1 MYFRLCI
8 KRTNKHNTSIM
19 KKNLSLKARFFAFF
33 LLLVGMAQVLFA
45 QKVAIIDAGS
55 SGSRLFIYE
64 INVDGTKKVNLLYPL
79 NAQQKSASKGKALS
93 KIANHTDSVKVFLH
107 DMTSKYQCDSI
118 DLYILATA
126 GMRLKPK
133 AQADSIY
140 AKMMQQHDINGYYVK
155 SAMTISGQYEGLYGW
170 LAANYDNGRIGFSK
184 SGTQKS
190 LKYTGEPCGILEIGG
205 ASMQLA
211 FPTEESHPDCL
222 TRPGINHIYCKSYLG
237 GGVDQ
242 IFLNTKKGKRYK
254 FHLKLDDVSD
264 LYGENMSFW
273 GLGIPVNN
281 VINGIAEQEQK
292 KTYKK
297 KINAYIKSL
306 NDFED
311 SMKNYHP
318 RINSHYIKWVSKKMD
333 LNGKLV
339 SPNTDSSWT
348 VGAAIDI
355 IINKVTPEGF
365 DHVTRK

>member
-1 MYFRLCI
+1 M
-8 KRTNKHNTSIM
+8 
-19 KKNLSLKARFFAFF
+19 KNLRHLHGKVLALV
-33 LLLVGMAQVLFA
+33 LLFVGLAQAVLA

-79 NAQQKSASKGKALS
+79 TPEQKKQSKGRALS
-93 KIANHTDSVKVFLH
+93 KIVNHNDSVKAFLQE
-107 DMTSKYQCDSI
+107 MTSNYKCDSI

-140 AKMMQQHDINGYYVK
+140 DKMMMQNSVNGYYVK

-170 LAANYDNGRIGFSK
+170 LAANYDNGKLGFSK
-184 SGTQKS
+184 NGNEKS
-190 LKYTGEPCGILEIGG
+190 LKFIGKPNGILEIGG

-211 FPTEESHPDCL
+211 FPTEKSHPDCL
-222 TRPGINHIYCKSYLG
+222 TRPGINNIYCKSYLG

-242 IFLNTKKGKRYK
+242 IYLKNKDSKKYK
-254 FHLKLDDVSD
+254 FKLKIDDVSA
-264 LYGENMSFW
+264 LYGDDMCFW

-281 VINGIAEQEQK
+281 VIKGIADQKDK
-292 KTYKK
+292 KTYNK

-306 NDFED
+306 NDFKD
-311 SMKNYHP
+311 TMKNYHP
-318 RINSHYIKWVSKKMD
+318 RINSHYIKWVFKQMD
-333 LNGKLV
+333 LKEKV
-339 SPNTDSSWT
+339 FAPETDSSWT

-355 IINKVTPEGF
+355 IINKVKPEGF
-365 DHVTRK
+365 DHVTRR

>member
-1 MYFRLCI
+1 
-8 KRTNKHNTSIM
+8 M
-19 KKNLSLKARFFAFF
+19 KKLKSLHLNVLTLIILFAGF
-33 LLLVGMAQVLFA
+33 AQAVLA

-64 INVDGTKKVNLLYPL
+64 INVDGNKKVNLLYPL
-79 NAQQKSASKGKALS
+79 NPEQKKASKGRALS
-93 KIANHTDSVKVFLH
+93 KIVNHSDSVKAFLQ

-140 AKMMQQHDINGYYVK
+140 DKMMKQHDINGYYVK

-170 LAANYDNGRIGFSK
+170 IAANYDNGKLGFSK
-184 SGTQKS
+184 SGNEKS
-190 LKYTGEPCGILEIGG
+190 LKFIGKPNGILEIGG

-211 FPTEESHPDCL
+211 FPTEMSHPDCL
-222 TRPGINHIYCKSYLG
+222 SRPGINNIYCKSYLG

-242 IFLNTKKGKRYK
+242 IFLKNKDNKKYK
-254 FHLKLDDVSD
+254 FKLKLDDVSNM
-264 LYGENMSFW
+264 YGEDMQFW

-281 VINGIAEQEQK
+281 VIKGIADQKDK

-306 NDFED
+306 NGFKDT
-311 SMKNYHP
+311 MKNYHP
-318 RINSHYIKWVSKKMD
+318 RINSHYIKWVFHN
-333 LNGKLV
+333 LNLEENVYAPDK
-339 SPNTDSSWT
+339 DSSWT
-348 VGAAIDI
+348 IGAAIDI
-355 IINKVTPEGF
+355 IINKVNPEGF
-365 DHVTRK
+365 DHDTRR